1 MDACAG
7 PCRGGRSSRETN
19 AVELTPEGPAPT
31 EAPMDRSP
39 DGLDPGLSPGPD
51 IAPIRS
57 RLVHELHDYWDA
69 KRAGRAMPRKSD
81 IDPSEI
87 KPLLPYVLLGEFAAD
102 PVRLRYRLV
111 GTEVVTVYGVDF
123 TGRWLDELDFG
134 EQLTGGWP
142 EQYRRVFD
150 SGRPVYGSARLLA
163 TSGMEMTY
171 EFGLF
176 PLSQDGAAP
185 THCLDVND
193 YRAALRRAEDAWA
206 RIKILQAG

>member
-1 MDACAG
+1 MRNDPPSSDA
-7 PCRGGRSSRETN
+7 
-19 AVELTPEGPAPT
+19 PASGVR
-31 EAPMDRSP
+31 DSVR
-39 DGLDPGLSPGPD
+39 PGPD
-51 IAPIRS
+51 IAAIQSP
-57 RLVHELHDYWDA
+57 LVHELYGYWDA
-69 KRAGRAMPRKSD
+69 KRDGRTMPRKSD

-87 KPLLPYVLLGEFAAD
+87 KALLPYVLLAEFAGE

-111 GTEVVTVYGVDF
+111 GTEVVTVYGMDF

-134 EQLTGGWP
+134 DQLETGWP

-150 SGRPVYGSARLLA
+150 SRRPVFGSARLLS

-193 YRAALRRAEDAWA
+193 YRAALRRAEESWA
-206 RIKILQAG
+206 RLKLRKSA